1 MKALQKLF
9 FILSL
14 TLSTLVFAAGAVNIN
29 TADKDTLMTAITGI
43 GEKRAE
49 AIITYRETNG
59 PFKSV
64 EELLNVKGV
73 GEATLEKNREKLT
86 VSD

>member
-49 AIITYRETNG
+49 AIITYREANG

>member
-29 TADKDTLMTAITGI
+29 TADKDALVSAISGI

-49 AIITYRETNG
+49 AIISYRETNG